1 MGRFWD
7 VRAWFEGVAVVG
19 RVRSSAF
26 SRRREKQWAPWGG
39 FAGGGV
45 TIRYLPLPGFR
56 VSRVAGGCQGAK
68 GDCVAGTRG
77 EDVAERVLGATAV
90 SLRPLGQS
98 AVPVMTRR
106 GVPVN
111 ASRPSPVRPALSVP
125 EARFVM
131 SPLFP
136 KCSQISRRGAIH
148 EAHAPRENAPIVPRS
163 RPCFRSTVVCVDK
176 KSGPKAAI
184 KKPRMGRNPLIS
196 PERWAIAFSSSRFP
210 AISPCLSFPVS
221 PALI

>member
-1 MGRFWD
+1 MRP
-7 VRAWFEGVAVVG
+7 
-19 RVRSSAF
+19 SAF
-26 SRRREKQWAPWGG
+26 SRRREKRWAPWGG

-56 VSRVAGGCQGAK
+56 VSRVAGGCQEAK
-68 GDCVAGTRG
+68 GGCVVGTRG
-77 EDVAERVLGATAV
+77 EGVAECVLGATAV
-90 SLRPLGQS
+90 SLCPLGQS

-106 GVPVN
+106 GAPVN
-111 ASRPSPVRPALSVP
+111 ASRPSPVRPAPSVP

-131 SPLFP
+131 SPLLS
-136 KCSQISRRGAIH
+136 KGALTSRRGATC
-148 EAHAPRENAPIVPRS
+148 EAHAPRENAPIVPRF

-176 KSGPKAAI
+176 KGGPKAAI
-184 KKPRMGRNPLIS
+184 KNPRMGRNPLIS